1 MANALPP
8 PGERPMPNEI
18 VSDNDDEPNLATG
31 PISRYPDLA
40 LDPPGPPSHS
50 MLFTRCSSFA
60 LATGA
65 LVLCTGVP
73 TTSAYN
79 SIVNERPPTITVN
92 CTPSSRAAVNDP
104 VTSDA
109 SSAGSIPP
117 RPPRRV
123 P

>member
-1 MANALPP
+1 
-8 PGERPMPNEI
+8 MPNEI

-65 LVLCTGVP
+65 LVLCTEGATDP
-73 TTSAYN
+73 IAYER
-79 SIVNERPPTITVN
+79 IVG
-92 CTPSSRAAVNDP
+92 RAP
-104 VTSDA
+104 
-109 SSAGSIPP
+109 
-117 RPPRRV
+117 
-123 P
+123 